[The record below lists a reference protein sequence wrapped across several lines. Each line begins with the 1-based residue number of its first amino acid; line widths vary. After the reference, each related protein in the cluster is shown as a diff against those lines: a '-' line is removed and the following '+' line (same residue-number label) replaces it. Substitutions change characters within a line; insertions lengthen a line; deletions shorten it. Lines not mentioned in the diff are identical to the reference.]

1 MTVDIG
7 SEADIAAACGRLGAV
22 RTRGELG
29 SLIALLVLS
38 YSSRDLRQM
47 VQNFSLQI
55 ADVEPGYRAR
65 VAEKISEHLL
75 GTYQRIQLMSQG
87 GSFPPCR
94 IPLMQPPAG
103 SG

>member
-65 VAEKISEHLL
+65 VTEKI
-75 GTYQRIQLMSQG
+75 GA
-87 GSFPPCR
+87 
-94 IPLMQPPAG
+94 PAG
-103 SG
+103 HLPADPAHVPAGFLLALAGSR